1 MAKNTAPLVPS
12 SFALK
17 TMATAVTLLSATG
30 MTAFAATHLQNAA
43 APLKPAALDT
53 TGVSANSI
61 PTPAPTVRS
70 RRTTITPSIGT
81 TTTTPVT
88 KTHSS

>member
-1 MAKNTAPLVPS
+1 MLR
-12 SFALK
+12 AL
-17 TMATAVTLLSATG
+17 ATAVTLSSAAS
-30 MTAFAATHLQNAA
+30 MTAFAATHVQNGA

-53 TGVSANSI
+53 TGVSVNAI
-61 PTPAPTVRS
+61 PTPTAAARS

-88 KTHSS
+88 KTHRS

>member
-1 MAKNTAPLVPS
+1 MAKNTPPLIPS

-17 TMATAVTLLSATG
+17 TMATAVTLLSASG
-30 MTAFAATHLQNAA
+30 MTAFAATHLQNGS

-53 TGVSANSI
+53 TGVSVNAI
-61 PTPAPTVRS
+61 PTPTAAARS

-88 KTHSS
+88 KTHRS